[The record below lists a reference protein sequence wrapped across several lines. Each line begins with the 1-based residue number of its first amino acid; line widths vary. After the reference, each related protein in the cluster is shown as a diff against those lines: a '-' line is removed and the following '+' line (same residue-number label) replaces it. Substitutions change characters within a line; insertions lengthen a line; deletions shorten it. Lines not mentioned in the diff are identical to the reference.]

1 MILYEFILRQ
11 ILLHT
16 TPYYST
22 PDIPI
27 MSHPSRY
34 QEVMAIAF
42 RLKSDPIARS
52 AHLRKSRACTKS
64 HSHPHEECGWA
75 HSVTDFSPPVCF
87 YQEFCRN
94 NGCAM
99 FHPGVN
105 GVISPHAV
113 NEYIK
118 KNNITFLSASS
129 LSSTS
134 PSSPSSSPSPSSPS
148 PNRPHRNVRTLPNG
162 AFTRFCN
169 NVSDGNPCTRSHGTC
184 TFSHGLDQL
193 ALPEDDEKFPIHS
206 CECCA
211 EYRNNS
217 TRRYNLHHYCRTRLA
232 LAQELGYDVKPWML
246 RNHLLNIADYV
257 KMTNDQKAL
266 IDEIRAEEELIND
279 QNVEEVCDVLEKMG
293 LAESICTDFAENS
306 MNFAMEQ
313 ERLDGD
319 GDYDDDDFRVIIN
332 PIHPEK
338 LSISL
343 SDL

>member
-1 MILYEFILRQ
+1 
-11 ILLHT
+11 
-16 TPYYST
+16 
-22 PDIPI
+22 

-64 HSHPHEECGWA
+64 HSHPHEDCGWA
-75 HSVTDFSPPVCF
+75 HSVADFIPPVCF

-94 NGCAM
+94 NGCTM

-105 GVISPHAV
+105 GVVSTEAV

-118 KNNITFLSASS
+118 KNNITFIHSQSVSS
-129 LSSTS
+129 
-134 PSSPSSSPSPSSPS
+134 PPSPSSSSHSSP
-148 PNRPHRNVRTLPNG
+148 RRIRTLPNG

-169 NVSDGNPCTRSHGTC
+169 NVSEGNPCTRSHGTC

-211 EYRNNS
+211 EYRNNP
-217 TRRYNLHHYCRTRLA
+217 TRRYNLNHYCKARLG

-257 KMTNDQKAL
+257 KMTNEQKAL

-279 QNVEEVCDVLEKMG
+279 QNSEEVCDVLEKMG
-293 LAESICTDFAENS
+293 LVEPIYTDFAENS

-319 GDYDDDDFRVIIN
+319 YDDDDNFRVIIN
-332 PIHPEK
+332 PTYPEK
-338 LSISL
+338 MSISVT
-343 SDL
+343 DL